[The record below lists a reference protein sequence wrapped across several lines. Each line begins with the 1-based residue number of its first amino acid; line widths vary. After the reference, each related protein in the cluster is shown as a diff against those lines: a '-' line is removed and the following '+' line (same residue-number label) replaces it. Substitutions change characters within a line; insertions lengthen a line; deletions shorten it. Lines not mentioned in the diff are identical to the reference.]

1 MEDKELNASEEIKE
15 EEHTAGDPVEAASQD
30 EPEAPVAPAATATQ
44 SKAGKIVSIAIN
56 VLSVI
61 IMLFAVIIVVNSLVS
76 SNRGYPTFFG
86 YAYYTVESDSMA
98 KDVSSGE
105 VKSDNFSRGD
115 VIKVKIA
122 GDNAEKASYK
132 VGDVI
137 TFWDTIH
144 AQKALDTHRII
155 EVVEEEGRVVGY
167 YTKGDNNL
175 TADSIMRTI
184 DDVQGKYEG
193 KASGIGNVILFLQSK
208 TGFLICVL
216 LPAALIML
224 YCIGLVVFNIVQYNK
239 RRYVM
244 AGEEAY
250 AKAAAENSKKE
261 EEMREQIRAQLLKEM
276 AAKQEEQTPTEDKT
290 EE

>member
-1 MEDKELNASEEIKE
+1 MEDKELNTSEEIKE
-15 EEHTAGDPVEAASQD
+15 EEHTAGDPVEAESQD
-30 EPEAPVAPAATATQ
+30 EPTAPVAPAATATQ

-122 GDNAEKASYK
+122 GDNTEKASYK

-144 AQKALDTHRII
+144 AEKALDTHRII